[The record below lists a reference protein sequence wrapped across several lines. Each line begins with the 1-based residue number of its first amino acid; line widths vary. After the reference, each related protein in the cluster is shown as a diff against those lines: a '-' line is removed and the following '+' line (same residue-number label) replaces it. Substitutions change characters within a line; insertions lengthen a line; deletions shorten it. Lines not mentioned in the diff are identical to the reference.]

1 MTAPSRSNQFSKLH
15 KVLKKHYK
23 PYSGDSERGVLEQL
37 LFACCAEN
45 AHYDVAEQA
54 YAALVHNFFD
64 LNEIRVSS
72 IRELAE
78 VMNVLPDPPAAA
90 HRAKRVLQSVFEATY
105 DFTLEEL
112 RKQNLGPATERLAKF
127 TGTTSFTVAYVVQN
141 SLGGHA
147 IPIDAGTMRALLTL
161 QLVSDEDAK
170 AGNVPGLE
178 RAIAK
183 SKGVEFATLLH
194 QLGADFAA
202 NPYSPALKAILTEV
216 DPEAAGRMP
225 KRRAGREGETPV
237 QRRRRRAAAKR
248 ARLAKGAKSEEEAE
262 GGKKSKGGKK
272 RSERASQASKKKQA
286 APESKPA
293 APKKKAASSAKKSS
307 AKKKTEPKAASGTPA
322 EKKRTESAGISKR
335 KPR

>member
-1 MTAPSRSNQFSKLH
+1 MTAPSRSNQFAKVH

-23 PYSGDSERGVLEQL
+23 PYAPDGQRGVLEQL

-45 AHYDVAEQA
+45 AHYDAAEQA

-78 VMNVLPDPPAAA
+78 VMHVLPDPPAAA
-90 HRAKRVLQSVFEATY
+90 HRVKRVLQSVFEATY

-112 RKQNLGPATERLAKF
+112 RKQNLGPATERLTKF
-127 TGTTSFTVAYVVQN
+127 VGTTPFTVAYVVQVG
-141 SLGGHA
+141 LGGHA
-147 IPIDAGTMRALLTL
+147 IPVDAGTMRALYTL
-161 QLVSDEDAK
+161 QLVTEEDAK
-170 AGNVPGLE
+170 AGVVPGLE
-178 RAIAK
+178 RAVAK
-183 SKGVEFATLLH
+183 SKGVEFASLLH

-202 NPYSPALKAILTEV
+202 NPYSPALKSVLTDI
-216 DPEAAGRMP
+216 DPDAAGRLP

-248 ARLAKGAKSEEEAE
+248 ARLAKNAEKAKKPA
-262 GGKKSKGGKK
+262 GTAKKAKEGKK
-272 RSERASQASKKKQA
+272 RAAKKAEA
-286 APESKPA
+286 AESKPA
-293 APKKKAASSAKKSS
+293 ASKKKAAPSKKSA
-307 AKKKTEPKAASGTPA
+307 AKKKSVPKSAQQSPA
-322 EKKRTESAGISKR
+322 EKKRGESSGISKR